1 MSERE
6 HRLFRAAS
14 MSVLN
19 AYFHDDALVVNLF
32 VGSEVVWKR
41 G

>member
-1 MSERE
+1 
-6 HRLFRAAS
+6 

-19 AYFHDDALVVNLF
+19 AYFHGDDALVVNLF